1 MLREIEIE
9 SKISEEES
17 NLDHLMLQQNS
28 KCQKNKKV

>member
-9 SKISEEES
+9 SKISEES
-17 NLDHLMLQQNS
+17 NLDHLKLQQNS